1 MEIELGNL
9 RFNTEYQ
16 LTFIGGLAF
25 LFFYCYDSFN
35 KPVKSGDSFVTTLA
49 PRQLASNQDYLKAFL
64 VYFFLMALIYSF
76 LSIFFPHILQA
87 VEFAGL
93 GDISVGF
100 AATPEHEGGAEGL
113 TEAFSFTSPEATY
126 AAAWMPMAIAM
137 ILTGISTNYQWLNR
151 IELSVR
157 SATHRI
163 IGIPDG
169 IEKLAQR
176 IQSALLDVEALDSA
190 DSAFIREK
198 FKLIT
203 GKELPSLAT
212 YYDDVI
218 TADPLRRWIRLQFLF
233 DRIENKKHLMSEQVN
248 VHVFEHYDFILNR
261 IRLAAL
267 ELSNLERVK
276 PVLAPADLGQGQ
288 AQNITERQVATT
300 RKIDAALHD
309 VHAILAASIF
319 QHNNDPTEVTKA
331 FQALGLSSTAIRKDN
346 IINGVIAA
354 IFMLFFLV
362 IVIVLLTPPIAAMLQ
377 ITTSEAFPQDAADAL
392 IWATSAISLHGAAAL
407 MAWSY
412 QNKRIS
418 ARRWRPMNI
427 GKFEVP
433 ALQYSFACFVT
444 YLAGS
449 LALLFWWWAKQLFA
463 GETLILTQNEL
474 WIPIFGVLG
483 MVTGFWVLYTID
495 VAQRRDLSK
504 QRLLVQPLLHGVTTG
519 FAGYF
524 LMTLFLSGNPDLA
537 FSIYVGIVTAL
548 QGGLI
553 GTIVTLFSRHQ
564 FTLSGQEK
572 EPASASIVTGQ
583 PAPMP

>member
-16 LTFIGGLAF
+16 LTFVGGLAF

-35 KPVKSGDSFVTTLA
+35 KPVKSGDSFVSTLA
-49 PRQLASNQDYLKAFL
+49 PRELASNQDYLKAFL
-64 VYFFLMALIYSF
+64 VYFFLMTLIYAF

-100 AATPEHEGGAEGL
+100 AATPETDGNAEGL
-113 TEAFSFTSPEATY
+113 TEAFSFSGPEATY

-137 ILTGISTNYQWLNR
+137 ILTGISTNYQWLNK

-176 IQSALLDVEALDSA
+176 IQVALLDVEKFDTNDSL
-190 DSAFIREK
+190 FIHEK

-203 GKELPSLAT
+203 GKELHDVST

-218 TADPLRRWIRLQFLF
+218 TADPLRRWIRMQFLF
-233 DRIENKKHLMSEQVN
+233 DRIENKKHLINSALN

-261 IRLAAL
+261 IRLSAL
-267 ELSNLERVK
+267 ELSNLERIK
-276 PVLAPADLGQGQ
+276 PVLAPADSDEQ
-288 AQNITERQVATT
+288 QNITERQIATT
-300 RKIDAALHD
+300 KKIDSTLHD
-309 VHAILAASIF
+309 IHAILAASIF
-319 QHNNDPTEVTKA
+319 QHNNDPASVMSA
-331 FQALGLSSTAIRKDN
+331 FQAVGLSTTTIRKDN

-362 IVIVLLTPPIAAMLQ
+362 IVIVLLTPPIAAMLN
-377 ITTSEAFPQDAADAL
+377 ITTSEAFPKDSNDAL
-392 IWATSAISLHGAAAL
+392 IWATSAISLHGASAL
-407 MAWSY
+407 IAWSY
-412 QNKRIS
+412 QNKRIV
-418 ARRWRPMNI
+418 ARRWRAMNI

-433 ALQYSFACFVT
+433 ALQYAFACLVT
-444 YLAGS
+444 YLAGAF
-449 LALLFWWWAKQLFA
+449 ALLCWWWIKQLFS
-463 GETLILTQNEL
+463 GETLLLTQNEL

-495 VAQRRDLSK
+495 VAQRSDLSK
-504 QRLLVQPLLHGVTTG
+504 QRLLLQPLLHGLTTG
-519 FAGYF
+519 LAGYF
-524 LMTLFLSGNPDLA
+524 LMTVFLSGNPDLA
-537 FSIYVGIVTAL
+537 FSVYVGIVTAL

-564 FTLSGQEK
+564 FSKPG
-572 EPASASIVTGQ
+572 ASAEPLVVAQ
-583 PAPMP
+583 PATMP

>member
-35 KPVKSGDSFVTTLA
+35 KPVKTGDSFVTTLA

-100 AATPEHEGGAEGL
+100 AATPEHEGSAEGL

-126 AAAWMPMAIAM
+126 ASAWMPMAIAM
-137 ILTGISTNYQWLNR
+137 ILTGISTNYQWLNK

-176 IQSALLDVEALDSA
+176 IEASLLDVESLESTDST
-190 DSAFIREK
+190 FIREK

-203 GKELPSLAT
+203 GKELPNIAT

-218 TADPLRRWIRLQFLF
+218 TADPLRRWIRMQFLF
-233 DRIENKKHLMSEQVN
+233 DRIENKKHLISSAVN

-276 PVLAPADLGQGQ
+276 PVLEPVDLGQG
-288 AQNITERQVATT
+288 QNITERQAATT

-309 VHAILAASIF
+309 IHAILAASIF
-319 QHNNDPTEVTKA
+319 QHNNDPAGVSTA
-331 FQALGLSSTAIRKDN
+331 FKALGLSTTAIRKDN

-362 IVIVLLTPPIAAMLQ
+362 IVIVLLTPPIAAMLN
-377 ITTSEAFPQDAADAL
+377 ITTSAAFPQDAADAL
-392 IWATSAISLHGAAAL
+392 IWASSAISLHGAAAL
-407 MAWSY
+407 IAWSY

-433 ALQYSFACFVT
+433 ALQYSFACLVT

-449 LALLFWWWAKQLFA
+449 IALLFWWWAKQLFS

-495 VAQRRDLSK
+495 VAQRRNLTRP
-504 QRLLVQPLLHGVTTG
+504 RLFMQPVMHGLTTG
-519 FAGYF
+519 LAGYF
-524 LMTLFLSGNPDLA
+524 LMTLFLSQNPDLA

-548 QGGLI
+548 QGTLI

-564 FTLSGQEK
+564 FTRSGEEE
-572 EPASASIVTGQ
+572 EPESDTIVTAQ

>member
-16 LTFIGGLAF
+16 LTFVGGLAF

-35 KPVKSGDSFVTTLA
+35 KPVKTGDSFVTTLA

-76 LSIFFPHILQA
+76 LSVFFPHILQA

-137 ILTGISTNYQWLNR
+137 ILTGISTNYQWLNK

-176 IQSALLDVEALDSA
+176 IQESLLDVDALDPA
-190 DSAFIREK
+190 DSTFIREK

-203 GKELPSLAT
+203 GKELPNIET

-233 DRIENKKHLMSEQVN
+233 DRIENKKHLISSAVN

-276 PVLAPADLGQGQ
+276 PVLEPVDLGQGQ
-288 AQNITERQVATT
+288 HITERQVATT
-300 RKIDAALHD
+300 RKIDEALHD
-309 VHAILAASIF
+309 IHAILAASIF
-319 QHNNDPTEVTKA
+319 QHNNDPAEVTAA
-331 FQALGLSSTAIRKDN
+331 FKALGLSTTSIRKDN

-362 IVIVLLTPPIAAMLQ
+362 IVIVLLTPPIAAMLN
-377 ITTSEAFPQDAADAL
+377 ITTSAAFPQDATDAL
-392 IWATSAISLHGAAAL
+392 IWASSAISLHGASAL
-407 MAWSY
+407 IAWSY
-412 QNKRIS
+412 QNKRIN

-427 GKFEVP
+427 GKFQVP

-449 LALLFWWWAKQLFA
+449 IALLFWWWAKQLFS

-495 VAQRRDLSK
+495 VAQRQDLTK
-504 QRLLVQPLLHGVTTG
+504 WRLFMQPVLHGLTTG
-519 FAGYF
+519 LAGYF
-524 LMTLFLSGNPDLA
+524 LMTLFLSQNPDLA

-564 FTLSGQEK
+564 FTRGHQEE
-572 EPASASIVTGQ
+572 EPEPEPMVTAQ

>member
-16 LTFIGGLAF
+16 LTFAGGLAF

-49 PRQLASNQDYLKAFL
+49 PRELASNQDYLKAFL
-64 VYFFLMALIYSF
+64 VYFFLMTLIYSF
-76 LSIFFPHILQA
+76 LSVFFPHILQA

-100 AATPEHEGGAEGL
+100 AATPEHDGNAEGL
-113 TEAFSFTSPEATY
+113 SEAFSFTSPEATY

-137 ILTGISTNYQWLNR
+137 ILTGISTNYQWLNK

-176 IQSALLDVEALDSA
+176 IQSSLLDVESLENNDRL
-190 DSAFIREK
+190 FIQEK

-203 GKELPSLAT
+203 GKDLPNIAT

-233 DRIENKKHLMSEQVN
+233 DRIENKKHLISSAVN

-267 ELSNLERVK
+267 ELSNIERVK
-276 PVLAPADLGQGQ
+276 PVLEPADLGQ
-288 AQNITERQVATT
+288 AQNITERQIATT
-300 RKIDAALHD
+300 KKIDAALHD
-309 VHAILAASIF
+309 IHAILAASIF
-319 QHNNDPTEVTKA
+319 QHNNDPASVAGAFKA
-331 FQALGLSSTAIRKDN
+331 MGLSSTTIRKDN
-346 IINGVIAA
+346 IVNGVIAA

-362 IVIVLLTPPIAAMLQ
+362 IVIVLLTAPIAAMLNIQ
-377 ITTSEAFPQDAADAL
+377 TSAAFPQDANDAL

-412 QNKRIS
+412 QNKRIT
-418 ARRWRPMNI
+418 AQRWRPMNI

-433 ALQYSFACFVT
+433 AVQYTFACIVT

-449 LALLFWWWAKQLFA
+449 FALLFWWGAKQLFI
-463 GETLILTQNEL
+463 GETVILSQTEL
-474 WIPIFGVLG
+474 WIPIFGILG
-483 MVTGFWVLYTID
+483 MVTGFWVLFTID
-495 VAQRRDLSK
+495 VAQRREITK
-504 QRLLVQPLLHGVTTG
+504 QRLLLQPLLHALTTG

-524 LMTLFLSGNPDLA
+524 LMTVLLSESPDLA
-537 FSIYVGIVTAL
+537 FSVYVGIVTAL

-564 FTLSGQEK
+564 FQFAGHALEQET
-572 EPASASIVTGQ
+572 EPEPLIAAH